1 MVAGIETPPDLSIAK
16 ARNIR
21 GVSSRLSVLS
31 IRCLKL
37 SRLNSCC
44 ACGEG
49 KCTRAHRALVGKS
62 RQASTGDCD

>member
-37 SRLNSCC
+37 CRLNSCC

-49 KCTRAHRALVGKS
+49 DARERIAHWS
-62 RQASTGDCD
+62 RQVATGIDRRL